1 MNNYSKVQKI
11 LHHIALSSRLFREI
25 SFDLEKILFFDEK
38 FKISDNHVF
47 ISGLARS
54 GTTIL
59 LNSVYNTKEFA
70 SLTYQDMP
78 FILSPNFW
86 SKLRF
91 ENSIF
96 IKQDRAHKDGIK
108 IDINSAEA
116 FEEVFWKTFDYGK
129 TETLV
134 EFNSFIQLL
143 CLKYNKKRY
152 LSKNN
157 QNIHKI
163 DFLIKNYPN
172 SKILIPFREPLQH
185 SFSLL
190 HQHKRFISLQK
201 KDDFIRKY
209 MFWIGHIE
217 FGMDYAYDSYNNV
230 IYNNTYELNHWI
242 EQWYNSYS
250 ILRKFKNYENIYFI
264 SYEKLC
270 TDKSVFKSILD
281 FINVDFKMDLNFKE
295 SKREINISF
304 DTELYHKSLDLY
316 KELDDKY

>member
-11 LHHIALSSRLFREI
+11 LHQIALSSRLLREI
-25 SFDLEKILFFDEK
+25 SFDLEKIVFFDEK
-38 FKISDNHVF
+38 FKLSDNHVF

-59 LNSVYNTKEFA
+59 LNAVYETKQFA

-86 SKLRF
+86 SKLSLKNF
-91 ENSIF
+91 VF
-96 IKQDRAHKDGIK
+96 TKQERAHKDGIK

-116 FEEVFWKTFDYGK
+116 FEEVFWMTFDYK
-129 TETLV
+129 KAETFF
-134 EFNSFIQLL
+134 EFNAFIQLL
-143 CLKYNKKRY
+143 CMKYNKKRY

-185 SFSLL
+185 AFSLL
-190 HQHKRFISLQK
+190 HQHKRFIYLQK

-209 MFWIGHIE
+209 MSWIGHIE
-217 FGMDYAYDSYNNV
+217 FGIDYVHDTYDNI
-230 IYNNTYELNHWI
+230 IYDNTYELNHWI
-242 EQWYNSYS
+242 EQWYLSYNA
-250 ILRKFKNYENIYFI
+250 LKKFKNSKNIYFI

-270 TDKSVFKSILD
+270 TDNLVFRSILD
-281 FINVDFKMDLNFKE
+281 FLNVDSKLNFDFQE
-295 SKREINISF
+295 SKKEINISF
-304 DTELYHKSLDLY
+304 DAELYDKSVSIY
-316 KELDDKY
+316 KELNDR